1 MSHEAAVKQA
11 YVLGSPIEHSLSPQ
25 LHRIAYR
32 FLDVDMGY
40 ERLETTVED
49 LPLRF
54 APQMTAEDLG
64 GYSVTMPL
72 KEAIFNYVDVVSPF
86 AMQVGAINTV
96 YWTTQRDGQRFS
108 QGHNT
113 DVAGILNA
121 LDSVQPQAVAPL
133 PRAIIGGGSTATS
146 ALVALKVLGSHT
158 VDVYVRNTN
167 RTHTLLQTA
176 AMLKMTVNVRNLADF
191 VHHAQGY
198 TTVICTLPAHA
209 ADTFASHLSQPIQ
222 GTLLDVSYNP
232 WPSTLAHQWEKA
244 GGAVVSGLFM
254 LLYQAVDQVK
264 LFNGYLPS
272 HRFDQ
277 ESELINSMAAAI
289 GLENR
294 DYVPQFVIDP
304 QHTLND

>member
-72 KEAIFNYVDVVSPF
+72 KEAIFDYVDVVSPF

-96 YWTTQRDGQRFS
+96 YWTTQSDGQRFS

-158 VDVYVRNTN
+158 VDVYVRNPHKTQ
-167 RTHTLLQTA
+167 TLLQTA
-176 AMLKMTVNVRNLADF
+176 GMLNMTVNVRNLADF
-191 VHHAQGY
+191 VHHAEGY

-209 ADTFASHLSQPIQ
+209 ADTFASQLSQPIQ

-232 WPSTLAHQWEKA
+232 WPSILAHQWEKA

-272 HRFDQ
+272 NRFDQ